1 MALNN
6 QATTTKK
13 IQATTAEINDLIA
26 RAQTAPSPKAY
37 EREIQALW
45 TIFGENFTALVAK
58 NSYLIDSDFSLRGSS
73 PAERRENLAGTAYM
87 LFCKAVSDFE
97 PSRKVPFAAY
107 IAQIGEWRMR
117 DEKRKNAKRSKREEL
132 DRCASNSDSDEE
144 SYSRIDNCDVNPFTG
159 ERNELDCDFDK
170 KDLLVRFKKRLA
182 ARDPKALNRFN
193 IMYELC
199 REGNYSDAEAARRIG
214 CERANMKNVKNNLIQ
229 IMAECGLKEE
239 FRLLMA
245 A

>member
-6 QATTTKK
+6 QATTE
-13 IQATTAEINDLIA
+13 IQATTTEINNLIA
-26 RAQTAPSPKAY
+26 IVQTAPSAKAY
-37 EREIQALW
+37 ERAIHALW
-45 TIFGENFTALVAK
+45 TIFGDFFTTLVAK
-58 NSYLIDSDFSLRGSS
+58 KSYLLDSDFSLWGCS
-73 PAERRENLAGTAYM
+73 PAERRENLAGNVYM
-87 LFCKAVSDFE
+87 LFYKAVLDFE

-107 IAQIGEWRMR
+107 IAKIGEWRMR

-144 SYSRIDNCDVNPFTG
+144 QYSRIDNCDVNPFTG
-159 ERNELDCDFDK
+159 ERNELKCDFDK
-170 KDLLVRFKKRLA
+170 KDLVALFKKRLA
-182 ARDPKALNRFN
+182 ARDPKALHRLN
-193 IMYELC
+193 IIHELC
-199 REGNYSDAEAARRIG
+199 SEGNYSDAEAARRIG

-239 FRLLMA
+239 FRQLMA

>member
-26 RAQTAPSPKAY
+26 RAQTAPNPEAY

-45 TIFGENFTALVAK
+45 AIFGENFTALVAK

-73 PAERRENLAGTAYM
+73 PAERKFHQAGTAYM

-107 IAQIGEWRMR
+107 IAKIGEWRMR
-117 DEKRKNAKRSKREEL
+117 DEKRKNAKHSKREEL
-132 DRCASNSDSDEE
+132 DRRANNSDPDEE
-144 SYSRIDNCDVNPFTG
+144 QYSRIDSCDVNPFTG
-159 ERNELDCDFDK
+159 ERNELECDFDK
-170 KDLLVRFKKRLA
+170 KDLLVQFKKCLA
-182 ARDPKALNRFN
+182 ARAPKALHRLD
-193 IMYELC
+193 IIHELC
-199 REGNYSDAEAARRIG
+199 SEGNYSDAEAARRIG
-214 CERANMKNVKNNLIQ
+214 CERANMKNVKKNLRQ
-229 IMAECGLKEE
+229 TMAECGLEEE

>member
-1 MALNN
+1 MALNI

-13 IQATTAEINDLIA
+13 IQATAAEINDLIA
-26 RAQTAPSPKAY
+26 RAQTALNPEAY

-45 TIFGENFTALVAK
+45 TIFGENFTALEAK

-73 PAERRENLAGTAYM
+73 PAERQSYHAGTAYM

-107 IAQIGEWRMR
+107 IAKIGEWRMR

-132 DRCASNSDSDEE
+132 DRCTSNSDSDEE

-170 KDLLVRFKKRLA
+170 KDLVALFKKRLA
-182 ARDPKALNRFN
+182 ARDPKALHRLD
-193 IMYELC
+193 IIHELC
-199 REGNYSDAEAARRIG
+199 SEGNYSDAEAARRIG
-214 CERANMKNVKNNLIQ
+214 CERANMKNVKKNLRQ
-229 IMAECGLKEE
+229 TMAECGLKEE

>member
-1 MALNN
+1 MKLNN
-6 QATTTKK
+6 QATTT
-13 IQATTAEINDLIA
+13 EINNLIA
-26 RAQTAPSPKAY
+26 LAQTAPSPEAY
-37 EREIQALW
+37 ERAIQALW
-45 TIFGENFTALVAK
+45 TIFGDYFTALVAK
-58 NSYLIDSDFSLRGSS
+58 NSYQIDSDFSLRGYS
-73 PAERRENLAGTAYM
+73 PAERQSYQAGTAYM
-87 LFCKAVSDFE
+87 LFCKAVADFE

-107 IAQIGEWRMR
+107 IAKIGEWRMR

-132 DRCASNSDSDEE
+132 DRCTSNSDSDEE

-159 ERNELDCDFDK
+159 ERNEQDCVFDR

-182 ARDPKALNRFN
+182 ACDPKALNRFN

-214 CERANMKNVKNNLIQ
+214 CERANMKNVKSNLLQ

>member
-26 RAQTAPSPKAY
+26 RAQTAPSPEAY
-37 EREIQALW
+37 KRAIQALW
-45 TIFGENFTALVAK
+45 GIFGEFFTALVAK
-58 NSYLIDSDFSLRGSS
+58 KSYLFNSNFSLWGCS
-73 PAERRENLAGTAYM
+73 PAERRENLAGNAYM

-107 IAQIGEWRMR
+107 IAKIGEWRML

-182 ARDPKALNRFN
+182 ARDPKALHRLD
-193 IMYELC
+193 IIHELC
-199 REGNYSDAEAARRIG
+199 SEGNYSDAEAARRIG
-214 CERANMKNVKNNLIQ
+214 CERANMKNVKKNLRQ
-229 IMAECGLKEE
+229 TMAECGLKEE

>member
-1 MALNN
+1 MKLNI
-6 QATTTKK
+6 QATTT
-13 IQATTAEINDLIA
+13 EINNLIA
-26 RAQTAPSPKAY
+26 IAQTAPSAKAY
-37 EREIQALW
+37 ERAIHALW
-45 TIFGENFTALVAK
+45 AIFGDFFTALVAK
-58 NSYLIDSDFSLRGSS
+58 KSYLLNSDFSLWGCS
-73 PAERRENLAGTAYM
+73 PAERRENLAGNAYM

-107 IAQIGEWRMR
+107 IAKIGDWRIR

-132 DRCASNSDSDEE
+132 DRCASNSDSGEE

-159 ERNELDCDFDK
+159 ERNEQDCEFDR
-170 KDLLVRFKKRLA
+170 KDLLVLFKKRLA

-214 CERANMKNVKNNLIQ
+214 CKRANMKNVKNNLIQ
-229 IMAECGLKEE
+229 IMAECGLEEE

>member
-1 MALNN
+1 MALNI

-13 IQATTAEINDLIA
+13 IQATTAEINNLIA
-26 RAQTAPSPKAY
+26 IVQTAPSAKAY
-37 EREIQALW
+37 ERAIHALW
-45 TIFGENFTALVAK
+45 AIFGDFFTALVAK
-58 NSYLIDSDFSLRGSS
+58 KSYLLDSDFSLWGCS
-73 PAERRENLAGTAYM
+73 PAERRENLAGNAYM

-97 PSRKVPFAAY
+97 PSRKAPFAAY
-107 IAQIGEWRMR
+107 IAKIGEWRMR

-132 DRCASNSDSDEE
+132 DRCTSNSDSDEE

-170 KDLLVRFKKRLA
+170 KDLVALFKKRLA
-182 ARDPKALNRFN
+182 ARDPKALHRLD
-193 IMYELC
+193 IIHELC
-199 REGNYSDAEAARRIG
+199 SEGNYSDAEAARRIG
-214 CERANMKNVKNNLIQ
+214 CERANMKNVKKSLRQ
-229 IMAECGLKEE
+229 TMAECGLKEE